1 MSSLFDL
8 VLGASGRCTSLTIS
22 VCKCQLFVS
31 VNERSLQRFHPAH
44 VISRRIVFRSS
55 AGTRWRSFSC
65 GVLSMFGSTS
75 DRLAEMP
82 VPAKSYATIPKSTET
97 DEKHVVKIFLTQ
109 YIMEASS
116 QKNQNSAA
124 KTTQD
129 FFEAGLV
136 IFVKLLNK
144 VGVFG
149 QFHPSCHQN
158 IRLSHTTGIACVVG
172 TGDDARWRYRAE
184 AKQSNRLRT
193 LTSFRSAIRCC
204 SE

>member
-8 VLGASGRCTSLTIS
+8 VLGASGRWTSLTIS

-55 AGTRWRSFSC
+55 AGTRWRTFSC

-75 DRLAEMP
+75 DRLEEMP
-82 VPAKSYATIPKSTET
+82 VPAKSHATIPKSTET

-116 QKNQNSAA
+116 QKNQNSVA
-124 KTTQD
+124 KITQD
-129 FFEAGLV
+129 FFAAGLV
-136 IFVKLLNK
+136 VFVKLLYK

-149 QFHPSCHQN
+149 QFHPSCQQN
-158 IRLSHTTGIACVVG
+158 RRLSHHRSHPSEIAYAFETRTIRDGVTGP
-172 TGDDARWRYRAE
+172 
-184 AKQSNRLRT
+184 K
-193 LTSFRSAIRCC
+193 
-204 SE
+204 